1 MDWLVAVVLF
11 WFAAAIYFGGYERDV
26 AGGSGVRQL
35 VGLLV
40 TYAIFL
46 GVWRL
51 IEGFV
56 GTETA
61 LGIIVASVAAGLLL
75 PLEARLGFLVV
86 GGRITH
92 QTGH

>member
-11 WFAAAIYFGGYERDV
+11 WFAAAIYFGGWERDV
-26 AGGSGVRQL
+26 AGGSGIRQFI
-35 VGLLV
+35 GLLV

-46 GVWRL
+46 VVWRVV
-51 IEGFV
+51 ESFV
-56 GTETA
+56 GVESVI
-61 LGIIVASVAAGLLL
+61 GILVGCVVAGLAM

-92 QTGH
+92 PAGH